1 MFVPAALV
9 LQCDRDQIQAL
20 RYILLLPKM
29 ELGKKK
35 SFDKIKPYERERE
48 RYNNTRGNLTNDDQ
62 ANR

>member
-35 SFDKIKPYERERE
+35 VLIKSNHMRERERE
-48 RYNNTRGNLTNDDQ
+48 RERDTIIQGEI
-62 ANR
+62 

>member
-9 LQCDRDQIQAL
+9 LQCDRDQIQAP

-35 SFDKIKPYERERE
+35 VLIKSNHMRERE